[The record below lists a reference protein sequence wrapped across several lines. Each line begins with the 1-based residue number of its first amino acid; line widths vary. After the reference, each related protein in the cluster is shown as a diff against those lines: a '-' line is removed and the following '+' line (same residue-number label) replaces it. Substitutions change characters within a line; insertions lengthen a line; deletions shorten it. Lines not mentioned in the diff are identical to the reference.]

1 MLGYFYNMD
10 EILLYGRIYS
20 DTAVNFIN
28 GMNQIKGSSMNLRIN
43 TEGGDPMYTYGMIAK
58 YREFAGEKKIK
69 IDGQAYSM
77 GAFFLLFADNI
88 EMLDVAKA
96 MFHRVAYPSWM
107 EENLSEAMRGEL
119 IDINSDLEKAFRSK
133 VDVKKFEELKGV
145 KVKDLFSMEGR
156 IDVFLNAKECKEI
169 GLIDTI
175 VKITPSKQAEI
186 GRMAASYSGVEVPEL
201 PKQGEQKKDNTNV
214 NNKKMD
220 IAELKEKHPSLYA
233 QIVAEGSAI
242 GIEQERDRVGAWA
255 VFSEV
260 DPEAVKAGIASGKNI
275 SQKEMVE
282 LTVKMASKGKLEDLS
297 DESGKTEGKDAA
309 VEKPVG
315 ENPKTKEAVFQDVIF
330 EKLNIKKS

>member
-1 MLGYFYNMD
+1 MN

-20 DTAVNFIN
+20 ETAVNFIN
-28 GMNQIKGSSMNLRIN
+28 GMNDIEGSEITLRLN

-58 YREFAGEKKIK
+58 YREFKGEKKIK

-77 GAFFLLFADNI
+77 GAFFLLFSDNN

-107 EENLSEAMRGEL
+107 ESDLSDAMRGEL
-119 IDINSDLEKAFRSK
+119 IDINSDLEKAFRAK
-133 VDVKKFEELKGV
+133 IDVQKFESITNV

-156 IDVFLNAKECKEI
+156 IDVFLNAKQCKEI

-186 GRMAASYSGVEVPEL
+186 VRMAASYTGVEVPEL
-201 PKQGEQKKDNTNV
+201 PTEIKSEEV
-214 NNKKMD
+214 NPKINNKMD
-220 IAELKEKHPSLYA
+220 IAELKEKHPSVYA
-233 QIVAEGSAI
+233 QAVAEGSNQ

-255 VFSEV
+255 VFSDI
-260 DPEAVKAGIASGKNI
+260 DPEAVKAGIASGKNL

-282 LTVKMASKGKLEDLS
+282 LTVKMASKGRVTELEEESKKTGGKDVAIPETKTTTELED
-297 DESGKTEGKDAA
+297 KQAA
-309 VEKPVG
+309 FNK
-315 ENPKTKEAVFQDVIF
+315 AVFDNLPIA
-330 EKLNIKKS
+330 KKD